1 MKILQICAVDFTL
14 YHFLMPLIRDIAGR
28 DHEVIV
34 ACADGPFVERV
45 RAEGFRVET
54 IAFSRNF
61 RALWS
66 HMRAYRALVL
76 LLRQERVDIIH
87 VHTPIAAAVGR
98 LAAWRAHVPKVVYT
112 AHGFYFHERMWPLK
126 WLFFVGIEWLLGW
139 FTHVLFTQ
147 SKEDALM
154 AERFGLCGRGKIT
167 AIGNGVSSERFYPPL
182 SISDKALQREALGT
196 KPQACVIII
205 VARLVAEKGFREL
218 LAAMRNLDA
227 ELWVVGERLSS
238 DHDRNIGR
246 DVEGVLRDPFVSQ
259 RIKFLGQRDD
269 VPKLLRAADI
279 FVLPS
284 YREGMPR
291 SIIEAMMTG
300 LPVVATDIRGSR
312 EEVCHGSTGYLV
324 SVGSVEELREAL
336 SELINDEALR
346 GSMGTAGLERA
357 RKTFDEK
364 IVLARQISELSL

>member
-1 MKILQICAVDFTL
+1 MKILEVCAVDFTL
-14 YHFLMPLIRDIAGR
+14 YRFLMPLIRELSEQ
-28 DHEVIV
+28 DHDVIS

-45 RAEGFRVET
+45 RAEGYRVET

-76 LLRQERVDIIH
+76 LLRQERVDIVH

-98 LAAWRAHVPKVVYT
+98 LAAWRTKVPKVVYT
-112 AHGFYFHERMWPLK
+112 AHGFYFHERMWALK
-126 WLFFVGIEWLLGW
+126 WLFFVGVEWLLGR
-139 FTHVLFTQ
+139 FTDVLFTQ

-154 AERFGLCGRGKIT
+154 AERFGLCGRGKVT
-167 AIGNGVSSERFYPPL
+167 AIGNGVSSERFHPPL
-182 SISDKALQREALGT
+182 SVSDKALQRKALGI
-196 KPQACVIII
+196 KSQACVIII
-205 VARLVAEKGFREL
+205 VARLVVEKGYREL
-218 LAAMRNLDA
+218 LAAMRSLDA

-238 DHDRNIGR
+238 DHDKHIGR
-246 DVEGVLRDPFVSQ
+246 DVELVLRDPSVRQ
-259 RIKFLGQRDD
+259 RIRFFGQRDD
-269 VPKLLRAADI
+269 VPELLRAADI

-312 EEVCHGSTGYLV
+312 EEVCHGSTGFLV
-324 SVGSVEELREAL
+324 SVGAVEELREAL
-336 SELINDEALR
+336 SELIKDETLR
-346 GSMGTAGLERA
+346 VSMGAAGLERA
-357 RKTFDEK
+357 RRTFDEK
-364 IVLARQISELSL
+364 RVLARQISELSL